1 MGKLEL
7 IHKIQLRLA
16 VWKGK
21 ILNSRKKNTKYVK
34 LCIICSYSLL
44 FVYIYI
50 IFKWVQKN
58 LIRLEKGFL
67 ELVLIEPVGGN
78 TL

>member
-21 ILNSRKKNTKYVK
+21 ILNSRKKRLNMLNYV
-34 LCIICSYSLL
+34 LYAVTHYYLSL
-44 FVYIYI
+44 YI
-50 IFKWVQKN
+50 
-58 LIRLEKGFL
+58 
-67 ELVLIEPVGGN
+67 
-78 TL
+78 

>member
-16 VWKGK
+16 VWKVE
-21 ILNSRKKNTKYVK
+21 RKNFELKKKKTKYVK

-44 FVYIYI
+44 FVSIYI
-50 IFKWVQKN
+50 IFKWV
-58 LIRLEKGFL
+58 
-67 ELVLIEPVGGN
+67 
-78 TL
+78 